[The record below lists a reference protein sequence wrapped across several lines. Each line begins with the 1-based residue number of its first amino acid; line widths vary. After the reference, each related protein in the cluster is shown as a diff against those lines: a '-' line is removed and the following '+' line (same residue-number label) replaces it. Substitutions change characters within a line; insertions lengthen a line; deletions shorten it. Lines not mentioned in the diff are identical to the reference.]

1 MLKTLLRVRL
11 AAFAAY
17 FTGASRS
24 QKKRSGAQKIA
35 MLLLMLYCFAAFG
48 MLFYTS
54 FSALAGVYAKLSLGW
69 LYFAMYAVAAFAL
82 MVFGTVF
89 TAKAQ
94 LFEAKDNELLLSLPV
109 RPRDILASRMVSLL
123 LWNLLFGVMVAVPAL
138 LAWTQAA
145 RLPAL
150 GFVSF
155 ILLLPAL
162 ACFSLAV
169 TSLLAWALSLL
180 GNRVRNKSLAA
191 IIGSVVFLGLYF
203 AVIFRMNSY
212 ISQLAQ
218 NGAQIAAALSGA
230 KVLVWLGRAMAGESA
245 LALVWSLLATLAP
258 FGLVSWL
265 LGRSFT
271 RIVTTKRGLPKVRYE
286 EKTLRTASAD
296 TALLHRELRRL
307 GASPTYL
314 LNSGLGVLFLLAAAV
329 VLVIKRDVILDVL
342 AQMPEL
348 ASSLPVFLALAI
360 GGMLGMTLFT
370 PSSVS
375 LEGKNLWILQ
385 SMPVSGAQVLRAKLR
400 MADLLTLPAAVIA
413 SVCCVCVTE
422 LSPLILLDSVL
433 FARFANALGLREGIV
448 HAKLDWSNEAQA
460 VKQSWAVILTMLVCW
475 GVLLAAGAAWLMWLA
490 ELVSPEAFLLG
501 FGAVLLFL
509 DALLLRW
516 LQTAGAER
524 FSHLG

>member
-123 LWNLLFGVMVAVPAL
+123 LWNLLFGLMVAVPAL
-138 LAWTQAA
+138 LAWMQAA

-180 GNRVRNKSLAA
+180 GSRVRNKSLAT

-218 NGAQIAAALSGA
+218 NGAQIAEALSGA

-245 LALVWSLLATLAP
+245 PALVWSLLATLAP

-286 EKTLRTASAD
+286 EKALRTASAD

-448 HAKLDWSNEAQA
+448 HAKLDCVNEAQA
-460 VKQSWAVILTMLVCW
+460 VKQSWAVMLTMLVCW

-509 DALLLRW
+509 DTLLLRW

-524 FSHLG
+524 FSRLG

>member
-1 MLKTLLRVRL
+1 MLKTLLKVRL

-24 QKKRSGAQKIA
+24 QKKRSGAQKIG

-54 FSALAGVYAKLSLGW
+54 FSSLAGVYAKLSLGW

-286 EKTLRTASAD
+286 EKALRTASAD
-296 TALLHRELRRL
+296 TALVRRELRRL

-314 LNSGLGVLFLLAAAV
+314 LNSGLGVLAAAV
-329 VLVIKRDVILDVL
+329 ALVIKRDVILDVL

-360 GGMLGMTLFT
+360 GGMLGTTLFT

-413 SVCCVCVTE
+413 SVCCACVTE

-433 FARFANALGLREGIV
+433 FARFTNALGLREGIV
-448 HAKLDWSNEAQA
+448 HAKLDCVNEAQA
-460 VKQSWAVILTMLVCW
+460 VKQSWAVMLTMLVCW

-524 FSHLG
+524 FSRLG

>member
-1 MLKTLLRVRL
+1 MQTFLGIFIPFLGTTAGAACVFFMKKSLGDLVQRSL
-11 AAFAAY
+11 AGFAA
-17 FTGASRS
+17 
-24 QKKRSGAQKIA
+24 
-35 MLLLMLYCFAAFG
+35 
-48 MLFYTS
+48 
-54 FSALAGVYAKLSLGW
+54 
-69 LYFAMYAVAAFAL
+69 
-82 MVFGTVF
+82 
-89 TAKAQ
+89 
-94 LFEAKDNELLLSLPV
+94 
-109 RPRDILASRMVSLL
+109 
-123 LWNLLFGVMVAVPAL
+123 GVMVAA
-138 LAWTQAA
+138 
-145 RLPAL
+145 
-150 GFVSF
+150 S
-155 ILLLPAL
+155 I
-162 ACFSLAV
+162 
-169 TSLLAWALSLL
+169 
-180 GNRVRNKSLAA
+180 
-191 IIGSVVFLGLYF
+191 
-203 AVIFRMNSY
+203 
-212 ISQLAQ
+212 
-218 NGAQIAAALSGA
+218 
-230 KVLVWLGRAMAGESA
+230 
-245 LALVWSLLATLAP
+245 WSLLIPAIEQSAAMGKLSFVPAF
-258 FGLVSWL
+258 FGFW
-265 LGRSFT
+265 F
-271 RIVTTKRGLPKVRYE
+271 
-286 EKTLRTASAD
+286 
-296 TALLHRELRRL
+296 
-307 GASPTYL
+307 
-314 LNSGLGVLFLLAAAV
+314 GVLFLLAAAV

-460 VKQSWAVILTMLVCW
+460 VKQSWAVMLTMLVCW

-509 DALLLRW
+509 DTLLLRW

-524 FSHLG
+524 FSRLG

>member
-1 MLKTLLRVRL
+1 MLKSLLRVRFAALL
-11 AAFAAY
+11 AAF
-17 FTGASRS
+17 TGQSR
-24 QKKRSGAQKIA
+24 KRGRQTKGKAVGYA
-35 MLLLMLYCFAAFG
+35 LLMLYCFCAFVF
-48 MLFYTS
+48 LFYSS
-54 FSALAGVYAKLSLGW
+54 FSQLAEAFFPAGLGW
-69 LYFAMYAVAAFAL
+69 LYFAMFAIMAFAL
-82 MVFGTVF
+82 MFIGSVF
-89 TAKAQ
+89 TAKSQ

-123 LWNLLFGVMVAVPAL
+123 LWNLLFGLMVAVPAL

-180 GNRVRNKSLAA
+180 GSRVRNKSLAT

-212 ISQLAQ
+212 ITQLAQ
-218 NGAQIAAALSGA
+218 NGAQIAKALSGA
-230 KVLVWLGRAMAGESA
+230 KLLVWLGRAMAGESA
-245 LALVWSLLATLAP
+245 PALVWSLLVTLAP

-286 EKTLRTASAD
+286 EKALRTASAD
-296 TALLHRELRRL
+296 AALLRREFRRL

-314 LNSGLGVLFLLAAAV
+314 LNSGLGVLLLLAAAV

-413 SVCCVCVTE
+413 SVCCACVTE

-448 HAKLDWSNEAQA
+448 HAKLDCVNEAQA
-460 VKQSWAVILTMLVCW
+460 VKQSWAVMLTMLVCW

-501 FGAVLLFL
+501 FGAVLFL
-509 DALLLRW
+509 LDTLLLRW

-524 FSHLG
+524 FSRLG

>member
-180 GNRVRNKSLAA
+180 GSRVRNKSLAT

-212 ISQLAQ
+212 ITPLAQ
-218 NGAQIAAALSGA
+218 NGA
-230 KVLVWLGRAMAGESA
+230 
-245 LALVWSLLATLAP
+245 
-258 FGLVSWL
+258 
-265 LGRSFT
+265 
-271 RIVTTKRGLPKVRYE
+271 
-286 EKTLRTASAD
+286 
-296 TALLHRELRRL
+296 LRRKASCL
-307 GASPTYL
+307 ARPGDGGRKRTGACVVASCD
-314 LNSGLGVLFLLAAAV
+314 ARAV
-329 VLVIKRDVILDVL
+329 RTRF
-342 AQMPEL
+342 L
-348 ASSLPVFLALAI
+348 ASWPKLYPDCNDKARPSQGAL
-360 GGMLGMTLFT
+360 
-370 PSSVS
+370 
-375 LEGKNLWILQ
+375 
-385 SMPVSGAQVLRAKLR
+385 
-400 MADLLTLPAAVIA
+400 
-413 SVCCVCVTE
+413 
-422 LSPLILLDSVL
+422 
-433 FARFANALGLREGIV
+433 
-448 HAKLDWSNEAQA
+448 
-460 VKQSWAVILTMLVCW
+460 
-475 GVLLAAGAAWLMWLA
+475 
-490 ELVSPEAFLLG
+490 
-501 FGAVLLFL
+501 
-509 DALLLRW
+509 
-516 LQTAGAER
+516 
-524 FSHLG
+524 

>member
-11 AAFAAY
+11 AAFATY

-69 LYFAMYAVAAFAL
+69 LYFVMYAVAAFAL
-82 MVFGTVF
+82 MVF

-109 RPRDILASRMVSLL
+109 RPRDILASRMASLL
-123 LWNLLFGVMVAVPAL
+123 LWNLLFGLLVAIPAL

-180 GNRVRNKSLAA
+180 GSRVRNKSLAT

-212 ISQLAQ
+212 ITQLAQ

-245 LALVWSLLATLAP
+245 PALVWSLLATLAP

-265 LGRSFT
+265 LSRSFT

-286 EKTLRTASAD
+286 EKALRTASAD
-296 TALLHRELRRL
+296 TALVRRELRRL

-329 VLVIKRDVILDVL
+329 ALVIKRDVILDVL

-413 SVCCVCVTE
+413 SVCCACVTE

-433 FARFANALGLREGIV
+433 FARFANVLGLREGIV

-460 VKQSWAVILTMLVCW
+460 VKQSWAVMLTMLVCW

-509 DALLLRW
+509 DTLLLRW

-524 FSHLG
+524 FSRLG

>member
-24 QKKRSGAQKIA
+24 QKKRSGAQKIG

-123 LWNLLFGVMVAVPAL
+123 LWNLLFGLMVAVPAL

-150 GFVSF
+150 GLVSF

-180 GNRVRNKSLAA
+180 GSRVRNKSLAT

-212 ISQLAQ
+212 ITQLAQ
-218 NGAQIAAALSGA
+218 NGAQIAEALSGA
-230 KVLVWLGRAMAGESA
+230 KLLVWLGRAMAGESA
-245 LALVWSLLATLAP
+245 LALVWSLLVTLAP

-286 EKTLRTASAD
+286 EKALRTASAD
-296 TALLHRELRRL
+296 TALVRRELRR
-307 GASPTYL
+307 
-314 LNSGLGVLFLLAAAV
+314 LGVLFLLAAAV

-460 VKQSWAVILTMLVCW
+460 VKQSWAVMLTMLVCW

-509 DALLLRW
+509 DTLLLRW

-524 FSHLG
+524 FSRLG

>member
-1 MLKTLLRVRL
+1 MLKTLLKVRL

-24 QKKRSGAQKIA
+24 QKKRSGAQKIG

-54 FSALAGVYAKLSLGW
+54 FSSLAGVYAKLSLGW

-123 LWNLLFGVMVAVPAL
+123 LWNLLFGLMVAVPAL

-180 GNRVRNKSLAA
+180 GSRVRNKSLAT

-203 AVIFRMNSY
+203 AVVFRMNSY
-212 ISQLAQ
+212 ITQLAQ

-245 LALVWSLLATLAP
+245 PALVWSLLATLAP
-258 FGLVSWL
+258 FG
-265 LGRSFT
+265 
-271 RIVTTKRGLPKVRYE
+271 
-286 EKTLRTASAD
+286 
-296 TALLHRELRRL
+296 LRRL

-413 SVCCVCVTE
+413 SVCCACVTE

-433 FARFANALGLREGIV
+433 FARFANVLGLREGIV

-460 VKQSWAVILTMLVCW
+460 VKQSWAVMLTMLVCW

-509 DALLLRW
+509 DTLLLRW

-524 FSHLG
+524 FSRLG

>member
-24 QKKRSGAQKIA
+24 QKKRSGAQKIG

-123 LWNLLFGVMVAVPAL
+123 LWNLLFGLMVAVPAL

-180 GNRVRNKSLAA
+180 GSRVRNKSLAT

-203 AVIFRMNSY
+203 AVIFY
-212 ISQLAQ
+212 ITQLAQ

-245 LALVWSLLATLAP
+245 PALVWSLLATLAP

-265 LGRSFT
+265 LSRSFT

-286 EKTLRTASAD
+286 EKALRTASAD
-296 TALLHRELRRL
+296 TALVRRELRRL
-307 GASPTYL
+307 GANPTYL

-413 SVCCVCVTE
+413 SVCCACVTE

-433 FARFANALGLREGIV
+433 FARVANVLGLREGIV

-460 VKQSWAVILTMLVCW
+460 VKQSWAVMLTMLVCW

-509 DALLLRW
+509 DTLLLRW

-524 FSHLG
+524 FSRLG

>member
-1 MLKTLLRVRL
+1 M
-11 AAFAAY
+11 
-17 FTGASRS
+17 
-24 QKKRSGAQKIA
+24 
-35 MLLLMLYCFAAFG
+35 
-48 MLFYTS
+48 
-54 FSALAGVYAKLSLGW
+54 
-69 LYFAMYAVAAFAL
+69 
-82 MVFGTVF
+82 
-89 TAKAQ
+89 
-94 LFEAKDNELLLSLPV
+94 
-109 RPRDILASRMVSLL
+109 
-123 LWNLLFGVMVAVPAL
+123 
-138 LAWTQAA
+138 
-145 RLPAL
+145 
-150 GFVSF
+150 
-155 ILLLPAL
+155 
-162 ACFSLAV
+162 
-169 TSLLAWALSLL
+169 
-180 GNRVRNKSLAA
+180 RNKSLAT

-245 LALVWSLLATLAP
+245 LALVWSLLVTLAP

-265 LGRSFT
+265 LSRSFT

-286 EKTLRTASAD
+286 EKALRTASAD
-296 TALLHRELRRL
+296 TALVRRELRRL

-329 VLVIKRDVILDVL
+329 ALVIKRDVILDVL

-413 SVCCVCVTE
+413 SVCCACVTE

-460 VKQSWAVILTMLVCW
+460 VKQSWAVMLTMLVCW

-501 FGAVLLFL
+501 FGAVLFL
-509 DALLLRW
+509 LDTLLLRW

-524 FSHLG
+524 FSRLG

>member
-1 MLKTLLRVRL
+1 
-11 AAFAAY
+11 
-17 FTGASRS
+17 
-24 QKKRSGAQKIA
+24 
-35 MLLLMLYCFAAFG
+35 
-48 MLFYTS
+48 
-54 FSALAGVYAKLSLGW
+54 
-69 LYFAMYAVAAFAL
+69 
-82 MVFGTVF
+82 
-89 TAKAQ
+89 
-94 LFEAKDNELLLSLPV
+94 
-109 RPRDILASRMVSLL
+109 
-123 LWNLLFGVMVAVPAL
+123 
-138 LAWTQAA
+138 
-145 RLPAL
+145 
-150 GFVSF
+150 
-155 ILLLPAL
+155 
-162 ACFSLAV
+162 
-169 TSLLAWALSLL
+169 
-180 GNRVRNKSLAA
+180 
-191 IIGSVVFLGLYF
+191 
-203 AVIFRMNSY
+203 MNSY
-212 ISQLAQ
+212 ITQLAQ

-245 LALVWSLLATLAP
+245 PALVWSLLATLAP

-265 LGRSFT
+265 LSRSFT

-433 FARFANALGLREGIV
+433 FARFANVLGLREGIV

-460 VKQSWAVILTMLVCW
+460 VKQSWAVMLTAISA
-475 GVLLAAGAAWLMWLA
+475 GVSASMARPMGVTMRLRSASVKPSSRSRRKVA
-490 ELVSPEAFLLG
+490 SI
-501 FGAVLLFL
+501 
-509 DALLLRW
+509 LRW
-516 LQTAGAER
+516 LPTMPMYHTGLRSA
-524 FSHLG
+524 SHSTS